1 MAINGKKISSLKSLS
16 ELTGEEYLLVSYK
29 GKSYKIPTQF
39 LIGNVLRSIDQVR
52 NEGDGA
58 DNPVTITTSNGSTT
72 TFHIYNGLKGSQGPK
87 GEKGDQGDPGE
98 TGIAIYDQQSDLIE
112 QKIVNYLELNNYSEA
127 ELTEL
132 ILSAAAGK
140 ELYTQVNKLK
150 EVYLRSQDEYDA
162 LLNDGKIDNDTKYF
176 IFEE

>member
-1 MAINGKKISSLKSLS
+1 M
-16 ELTGEEYLLVSYK
+16 
-29 GKSYKIPTQF
+29 
-39 LIGNVLRSIDQVR
+39 DQ
-52 NEGDGA
+52 
-58 DNPVTITTSNGSTT
+58 T
-72 TFHIYNGLKGSQGPK
+72 HLQSQPK
-87 GEKGDQGDPGE
+87 
-98 TGIAIYDQQSDLIE
+98 
-112 QKIVNYLELNNYSEA
+112 